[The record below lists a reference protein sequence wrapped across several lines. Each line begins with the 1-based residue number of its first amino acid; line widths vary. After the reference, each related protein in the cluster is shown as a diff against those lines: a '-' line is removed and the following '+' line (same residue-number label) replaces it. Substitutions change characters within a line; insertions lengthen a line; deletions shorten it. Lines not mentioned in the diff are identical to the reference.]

1 MNETK
6 AILIGKELLPNNFKL
21 TFKNQAEKEYF
32 LILHENQKEIYSQ
45 LELNQVYSY
54 T

>member
-1 MNETK
+1 MNKTK
-6 AILIGKELLPNNFKL
+6 ATLISKEPLPNNFKL

-32 LILHENQKEIYSQ
+32 LILHEEQKEIYSQ
-45 LELNQVYSY
+45 LELNQAYFY

>member
-1 MNETK
+1 MNQEK
-6 AILIGKELLPNNFKL
+6 ATLISKEPLPNNFKL
-21 TFKNQAEKEYF
+21 TFKNQAKKEYF

-45 LELNQVYSY
+45 LELNQTYLY